1 MKKIFKT
8 MLCIAL
14 GITLF
19 GCSNQKKDLTLDEM
33 IDAVYEGIP
42 EDKLPMMIEAFP
54 IDEENEE
61 WFLGTDTI
69 DYKKAIASESAVG
82 SIPHSVVLVE
92 TESEKET
99 ESVKKELKESING
112 YKWVCV
118 GVLDKDIVIESQ
130 ENIIIVIIDGFNLAP
145 SILDNF
151 NNLF

>member
-1 MKKIFKT
+1 MNKVFKT
-8 MLCIAL
+8 MVCIAL

-19 GCSNQKKDLTLDEM
+19 GCNSQKKDLTLDEM

-42 EDKLPMMIEAFP
+42 EDKLPMMIESFP
-54 IDEENEE
+54 IDNENEE

-69 DYKKAIASESAVG
+69 DYKEAIASESAVG

-99 ESVKKELKESING
+99 ESVKKELKKSVNG

-118 GVLDKDIVIESQ
+118 GVLDKDIVIESH
-130 ENIIIVIIDGFNLAP
+130 ENIIIVIVDGFNLAP
-145 SILDNF
+145 DILDNF